1 MKKTSLNELM
11 GKGGEA
17 AKSRELSLNDLP
29 ELLGDAMPV
38 IDKTPVGR
46 LRLVSALRNRFG
58 DQWRNIPGV
67 SSIMKEFDEEA
78 KFRVK
83 IEEMKMIRSSGKKN
97 G

>member
-1 MKKTSLNELM
+1 MAKKASLNELM
-11 GKGGEA
+11 GRGGDS
-17 AKSRELSLNDLP
+17 AKARTLELKDLP
-29 ELLGDAMPV
+29 VLLGDAMPE

-67 SSIMKEFDEEA
+67 SNIMKEFDDEA

-83 IEEMKMIRSSGKKN
+83 LEEMKMIKGKRK
-97 G
+97 